1 MKISQRSV
9 DSVQSLIYNQ
19 PHANLDISQ
28 VALELLL
35 GIIVRASIKQTGL
48 AAIELLVALV
58 SLFLAFWP
66 AMQIVAHF
74 QSGWRWV
81 VAAAVFVV
89 VYAAAYFVLLVG
101 FIRALGSLCERW
113 ERRRQKD
120 ENTNIDA

>member
-1 MKISQRSV
+1 
-9 DSVQSLIYNQ
+9 
-19 PHANLDISQ
+19 
-28 VALELLL
+28 VAHLNV
-35 GIIVRASIKQTGL
+35 GVIVRASTKQTGL

-66 AMQIVAHF
+66 AMQIVTHF

-81 VAAAVFVV
+81 IAAVVFIV

-113 ERRRQKD
+113 DRRRQKD
-120 ENTNIDA
+120 EKTNIDT